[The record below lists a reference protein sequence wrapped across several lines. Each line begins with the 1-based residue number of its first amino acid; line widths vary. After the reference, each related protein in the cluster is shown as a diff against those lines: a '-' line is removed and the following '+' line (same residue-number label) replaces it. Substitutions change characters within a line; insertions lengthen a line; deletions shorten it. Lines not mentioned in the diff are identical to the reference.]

1 MSGWLIGALARP
13 RGPRRRSAVGVGRS
27 GRALQLKPNPSLN
40 RLSLVRTSIKT
51 GRSIARAVTT
61 PGFALPPNRF
71 GKVFSVKFCVQL
83 LLCSGLLLSSFQSQ
97 SAQNLSADFSDDAR
111 TNLDVEIS
119 TQVSATSLRP
129 QDSGPETR
137 SERPQSIS
145 KFVTVDGTRLHFV
158 IEGGG
163 RPVVLIHG
171 NPGSGQDWT
180 RLFGPLAARHR
191 TIAFDRPG
199 HGLSQRPKHGDA
211 TVEVQASLLHDAL
224 KQLHVERPI
233 VVGHSWG
240 GALALVYAINYPQ
253 EVAGVVLVAPAVYES
268 HDGGSVLTSLPSVPV
283 IGDAANSVLTPLF
296 GASVVRSELKKAFSP
311 DPVPKNYLRSVLSE
325 WTKPK
330 KVKAYSIDDALLNDC
345 LKKFSPRYP
354 EISVPVSILAGDS
367 DLIVSEK
374 ENAERLH
381 QALPKSRLIV
391 LPKTGHQ
398 IPFTRSQAVADEIDR
413 VQRLSRVKT

>member
-1 MSGWLIGALARP
+1 
-13 RGPRRRSAVGVGRS
+13 
-27 GRALQLKPNPSLN
+27 
-40 RLSLVRTSIKT
+40 
-51 GRSIARAVTT
+51 
-61 PGFALPPNRF
+61 
-71 GKVFSVKFCVQL
+71 VKFCVQL

-97 SAQNLSADFSDDAR
+97 SAQKLSNDLSDDDAPSLNR
-111 TNLDVEIS
+111 EIS
-119 TQVSATSLRP
+119 VKVRATSFRSP
-129 QDSGPETR
+129 NSGPENQ
-137 SERPQSIS
+137 SERSQSTS

-158 IEGGG
+158 IKGAG

-180 RLFGPLAARHR
+180 RLFGPLAAYHKI
-191 TIAFDRPG
+191 IAFDRPG
-199 HGLSQRPKHGDA
+199 HGLSQRPKHIDV
-211 TVEVQASLLHDAL
+211 TVEVQARLLHDAL

-268 HDGGSVLTSLPSVPV
+268 QGGVSLTNLPAVPV
-283 IGDAANSVLTPLF
+283 VGDAVNSVLTPLF

-330 KVKAYSIDDALLNDC
+330 KVKAYSLDEASLNDC

-354 EISVPVSILAGDS
+354 EIRVPVSILAGDS

-374 ENAERLH
+374 ENAARLH
-381 QALPKSRLIV
+381 QALPKSHLIV
-391 LPKTGHQ
+391 LPKTGHE
-398 IPFTRSQAVADEIDR
+398 IPFTRSQAVVDEIER
-413 VQRLSRVKT
+413 VQRLSRVRT